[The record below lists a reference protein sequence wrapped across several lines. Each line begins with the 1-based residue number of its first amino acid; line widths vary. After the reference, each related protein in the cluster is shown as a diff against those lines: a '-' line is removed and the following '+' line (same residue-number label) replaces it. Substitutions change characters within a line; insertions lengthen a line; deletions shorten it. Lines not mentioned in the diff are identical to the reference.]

1 VSITANESHLRGVVV
16 DEAQRLGLVT
26 GSGFRDLG
34 TKARFTEMGG
44 RGGAGFKSAGGMRI
58 QEALTPDGWEREETQ
73 RESAGR

>member
-44 RGGAGFKSAGGMRI
+44 EGGRGFQVCGRNEDSRGADS
-58 QEALTPDGWEREETQ
+58 
-73 RESAGR
+73 